1 MKLIRVNLR
10 SVIHVSVSALRTNKV
25 RSALTS
31 LGIII
36 GVAAVISLVALTQGA
51 DFMIKE
57 QLTSLGGKALYV
69 HPGKWGVGTPKDVIR
84 LTNKDVV
91 AINQVAEVNY
101 AIPILDLPG
110 EAVYGNKSWFTALVG
125 SSPNFIYIND
135 WYPSNGVFFNQQDV
149 LNIEN
154 VCVLGKTVVSKLFG
168 ARDPI
173 GKSIRIGKSSFK
185 VIGIMSTLGQTTSGR
200 DQDDLVVF
208 PFTTFQKRIIGEDRV
223 DKIFVSVNTTEDLQ
237 NAESQ
242 IRTLLRKR
250 HNLRDDKEDTFYI
263 KSQFGIVKKILTISK
278 IMGVLLGSIASISLI
293 VGGVGIMNIMLAS
306 VGERTR
312 EIGIRMAVGAK
323 ERDIRLQFL
332 AEALVLSLAGGAV
345 GVLLGVIVST
355 LASSFSG
362 WPSIIS
368 VQAVLLAF
376 GFAAAVGIFF
386 GLYPAWKA
394 SKLDPIEAL
403 RYE

>member
-1 MKLIRVNLR
+1 
-10 SVIHVSVSALRTNKV
+10 VSALRTNKV

-36 GVAAVISLVALTQGA
+36 GVAAVITLVALTQGA
-51 DFMIKE
+51 DFMIQE

-69 HPGKWGVGTPKDVIR
+69 NPGKWGVGTPKDVIR
-84 LTNKDVV
+84 LTNKDVE
-91 AINQVAEVNY
+91 AIDQIQEVNY

-110 EAVYGNKSWFTALVG
+110 EVVYDNKSWFTALVG

-135 WYPSNGVFFNQQDV
+135 WYPDQGVFFNKQDV
-149 LNIEN
+149 QNIEN
-154 VCVLGKTVVSKLFG
+154 VCVLGKTVVNNLFG
-168 ARDPI
+168 DRDPI
-173 GKSIRIGKSSFK
+173 GNSIRIGKSSFK
-185 VIGIMSTLGQTTSGR
+185 VIGVMSSLGQTTSGR
-200 DQDDLVVF
+200 DQDDLVII
-208 PFTTFQKRIIGEDRV
+208 PFTTFQKQIIGADHV
-223 DKIFVSVNTTEDLQ
+223 DKIFVSVNTTDELE
-237 NAESQ
+237 NAQSQ

-250 HNLRDDKEDTFYI
+250 HNLRGGKEDTFYI
-263 KSQFGIVKKILTISK
+263 KSQFGIVKKILTISN
-278 IMGVLLGSIASISLI
+278 IMGVLLGGIASISLI

-323 ERDIRLQFL
+323 ERDIRFQFL
-332 AEALVLSLAGGAV
+332 VEALVLSLAGGVV
-345 GVLLGVIVST
+345 GVVLGVIVSK

-376 GFAAAVGIFF
+376 GFAAAVGVFF